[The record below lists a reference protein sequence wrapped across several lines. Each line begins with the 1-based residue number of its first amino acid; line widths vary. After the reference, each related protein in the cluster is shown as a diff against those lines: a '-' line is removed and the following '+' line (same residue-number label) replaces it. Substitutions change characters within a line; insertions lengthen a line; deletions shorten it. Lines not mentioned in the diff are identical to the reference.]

1 MAETGP
7 KDIDFSLSEE
17 EKEDLDQMITAF
29 NQDRKSFPAEL
40 SDENVVD
47 RLNVIKEH
55 FDQLGDVILKMN
67 KRLDTL
73 YEIIRLM
80 HQKSEIMNKRI
91 DAIAGSSKSRKKR

>member
-17 EKEDLDQMITAF
+17 EKDDLDQMITSF
-29 NQDRKSFPAEL
+29 NQDRKSFSQAL
-40 SDENVVD
+40 SDENLEERMKTMQAHYD
-47 RLNVIKEH
+47 R
-55 FDQLGDVILKMN
+55 LGDVLLKMN

-80 HQKSEIMNKRI
+80 HQKSEIMNIRI
-91 DAIAGSSKSRKKR
+91 MDMLE